1 MQVFKNAL
9 ASSGSFPKLLSDLMP
24 RVKIGATRWLPVD
37 QTLDVGT
44 GDWGV
49 MTDRSRD

>member
-24 RVKIGATRWLPVD
+24 RVKIGATR
-37 QTLDVGT
+37 
-44 GDWGV
+44 
-49 MTDRSRD
+49 